1 MEGIISSIQIRE
13 MIIILIEEEV
23 EAEVEVEVLSEAMA
37 TMDKEINIRII
48 EAKRQDTNHKENY
61 HRLS

>member
-1 MEGIISSIQIRE
+1 MTE

-23 EAEVEVEVLSEAMA
+23 EAEVEVEVLSGAMA
-37 TMDKEINIRII
+37 TTDKEISIRII
-48 EAKRQDTNHKENY
+48 EAKRQDTNHKDNY

>member
-23 EAEVEVEVLSEAMA
+23 EAEVEVEALSEVMA

-48 EAKRQDTNHKENY
+48 EAKRQDMNHKENY